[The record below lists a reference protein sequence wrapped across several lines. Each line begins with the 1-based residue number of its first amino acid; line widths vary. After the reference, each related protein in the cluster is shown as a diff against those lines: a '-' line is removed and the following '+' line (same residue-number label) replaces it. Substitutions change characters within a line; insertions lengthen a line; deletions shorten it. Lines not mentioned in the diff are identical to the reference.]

1 MRIGILTGG
10 GDVPGLN
17 AAIRAVVKDAD
28 INHKIDVLGIHNGW
42 KGAVEGK
49 FFELTRQEVRGI
61 IDRGGT
67 ILGSSRFHPFENEGA
82 TDVLLDNLQKQKIDA
97 LICIGGDGTLNAAAQ
112 VANVGIKLIGIPKTI
127 DNDVYGTE
135 YSIGHDT
142 AVSVATSAIDR
153 LHTTAE
159 SHNRVAIVEV
169 MGRDHGWIAVN
180 AGMAG
185 GADFVIV
192 PEVRLDI
199 KDLIQRI
206 KFRHEHHAS
215 YSIIVV
221 AEGAQLM
228 DGAEFTYQ
236 NFTHEPL
243 SRSISRNILKEIEL
257 QTNYDLFLTVLGHV
271 QRGGTPTAFDRNLAS
286 RFGYAAVEAIVRGDF
301 GTVTTLNAEQI
312 NLTPFSDLA
321 GKQQAV
327 PLELIDVANALA

>member
-17 AAIRAVVKDAD
+17 AAIRAVVKHAE
-28 INHKIDVLGIHNGW
+28 INHGFEVIGIHNGW
-42 KGAVEGK
+42 KGAVDGN
-49 FFELTRQEVRGI
+49 FFDLTREHVRGI

-67 ILGSSRFHPFENEGA
+67 ILGSSRFHPFEHEGA
-82 TDVLLDNLQKQKIDA
+82 TDALLKNLQDQKIDT
-97 LICIGGDGTLNAAAQ
+97 LICIGGDGTLNAAAE
-112 VANVGIKLIGIPKTI
+112 VANVGINLIGIPKTI

-142 AVSVATSAIDR
+142 AVAVATEAIDR

-159 SHNRVAIVEV
+159 SHNRVAIIEV

-185 GADFVIV
+185 GADFVVV

-199 KDLIQRI
+199 KALIRHI
-206 KFRHEHHAS
+206 KSRHEQHAS

-243 SRSISRNILKEIEL
+243 SRSISRNIMKEIEL

-286 RFGYAAVEAIVRGDF
+286 RFGYAAVEAIIQGDF
-301 GTVTTLNAEQI
+301 GKVTALNADEI
-312 NLTPFSDLA
+312 TLIPFSDLA

-327 PLELIDVANALA
+327 PAELITVANALA